1 LAATV
6 LRGCGY
12 TVHTCANGDDAL
24 RFVAA
29 FQEPIHLLLSD
40 VIMPGIDGMALA
52 RILSEQRPGLRSIL
66 MSGYTDNAV
75 TQAGMADGR
84 IAYLQKPFTPG
95 QLAAKARET
104 LSTQPDRTSMREYR
118 GDD

>member
-1 LAATV
+1 
-6 LRGCGY
+6 
-12 TVHTCANGDDAL
+12 
-24 RFVAA
+24 
-29 FQEPIHLLLSD
+29 LLSD